1 MIEIVPIKKAIDLP
15 TRRRVAAYVQRYLDR
30 KHMSME
36 ALEKKLGV
44 GAGTVSRLLSGRSLG
59 FDVFIKINRIL
70 LIDAEDLLNRD
81 PPPHKPHED

>member
-1 MIEIVPIKKAIDLP
+1 MPTVPTKKDIDMP

-30 KHMSME
+30 NRMSME
-36 ALEKKLGV
+36 RLEKKLDV

-59 FDVFIKINRIL
+59 LDVVLKINRIL